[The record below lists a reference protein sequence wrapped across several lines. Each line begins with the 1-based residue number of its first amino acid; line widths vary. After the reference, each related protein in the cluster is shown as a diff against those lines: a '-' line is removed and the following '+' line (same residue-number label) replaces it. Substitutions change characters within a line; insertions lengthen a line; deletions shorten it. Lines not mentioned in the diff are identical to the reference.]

1 MGQNI
6 NGDMWLWPKFDA
18 YVKKVIKTSKCS
30 FVRLLIRESKVPVL
44 DDKLILA
51 HINSGHDDYPS
62 DHFYLLVDGKLYP
75 VEDYIL
81 FEALQQLPDAL
92 LKILVLKFWHQDSEK
107 EIAQKMNVT
116 IRSCY
121 TRRKKALA
129 LLKSIMED
137 ESNESAEQ

>member
-44 DDKLILA
+44 DDKLILT